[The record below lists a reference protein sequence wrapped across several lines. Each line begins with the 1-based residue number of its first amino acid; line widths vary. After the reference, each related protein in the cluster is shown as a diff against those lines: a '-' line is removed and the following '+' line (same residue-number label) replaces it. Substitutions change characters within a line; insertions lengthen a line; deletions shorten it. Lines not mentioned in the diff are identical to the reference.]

1 MAWYWIVL
9 IAVGAVAVLYTLLS
23 WIVACQVLKMAT
35 TPVAHTLEEARDYQ
49 SEHEKMDYSDYDNV
63 WKREE
68 FEVDGHSGKVR
79 GEIVFNPKNDN
90 AEIKKVAIVCHGHTW
105 NRINSYKYARIFYDL
120 GYSLVLYDHAY
131 FGLSDGTYTTLGY
144 YESRDLNTVCDMV
157 RDRFGKDAIVALH
170 GESMGAATV
179 LGVLGL
185 RNDITMVVAD
195 CPFSN
200 TMKYYRE
207 VCLESTH
214 LPGFPIVDFANA
226 MSKRRYGYDFT
237 KYNPIDS
244 VATSNTPICFIHGK
258 EDKFIYPKHSVDMYR
273 VSKNPLSELHIVE
286 GAAHARSH
294 IVDPSGY
301 RKIVSAFVTKVEQS
315 GEAK

>member
-9 IAVGAVAVLYTLLS
+9 IVIGAAVVLYTLLS
-23 WIVACQVLKMAT
+23 FIVARVVLKMAT
-35 TPVAHTLEEARDYQ
+35 TPTAHTLDEARAYQ
-49 SEHEKMDYSDYDNV
+49 TEHEHMDYGDYDNV

-79 GEIVFNPKNDN
+79 GEIVFNTTNDN

-131 FGLSDGTYTTLGY
+131 FGLSDGKYTTLGY
-144 YESRDLNTVCDMV
+144 YECHDLSAVCDMV
-157 RDRFGKDAIVALH
+157 RDRFGKNAIIALH

-258 EDKFIYPKHSVDMYR
+258 ADKFIYPKHSEDMYK
-273 VSKNPLSELHIVE
+273 VCKNSLSELHLVD
-286 GAAHARSH
+286 GAGHARSH
-294 IVDPSGY
+294 VTDPQGY
-301 RKIVSAFVTKVEQS
+301 RKIVAEFVAKVEQS
-315 GEAK
+315 VDEK